1 MQPKVGKDI
10 LSFQTSEPPVIFYT
24 GKKDYPSRVL
34 GVLEESERPLNVDE
48 IRRLTGIKSWITT
61 KCVAMDLVLSGKVE
75 VYKSGK
81 QFMFRIKKET
91 STSSGKVKVTLEEN
105 KLVFRTV
112 VNGKNM
118 KATLPLPHIHS
129 YLRKS
134 DKDIVTNFK
143 KVFGVK
149 VNVNKLR
156 QEIAKLLN

>member
-1 MQPKVGKDI
+1 
-10 LSFQTSEPPVIFYT
+10 
-24 GKKDYPSRVL
+24 
-34 GVLEESERPLNVDE
+34 
-48 IRRLTGIKSWITT
+48 
-61 KCVAMDLVLSGKVE
+61 
-75 VYKSGK
+75 
-81 QFMFRIKKET
+81 MFRIKKET

-118 KATLPLPHIHS
+118 KATIPLPHIHS

-134 DKDIVTNFK
+134 DKDIVVNFK

-156 QEIAKLLN
+156 QDIAEVLPKT